1 MWLWLFVS
9 VLCDTGDTYHS
20 NYYNRTCDSRAAI
33 NTPTLF
39 FPPTFDLL
47 TFLSICSSTALP
59 LCPQLGAT
67 MNPTP
72 PFYLSFI
79 LSPLELFS
87 HNSLQRSL
95 SIFDATSLPA
105 ALTHIHSLPCA
116 VIHVLWCTDYKRSS
130 VAVSQAGNVEQA
142 PSPHSWLQSW
152 SQGEKKTKTSSF
164 KMEINTF
171 TSISIIALL
180 CYPHFD

>member
-39 FPPTFDLL
+39 FPPTSDLL
-47 TFLSICSSTALP
+47 TFLSISSSTALP
-59 LCPQLGAT
+59 LCPQLSAII
-67 MNPTP
+67 NPTSLYISP
-72 PFYLSFI
+72 LFYLLWNFSVTTVCSARSQYLTTP
-79 LSPLELFS
+79 LSLL
-87 HNSLQRSL
+87 HWH
-95 SIFDATSLPA
+95 TY
-105 ALTHIHSLPCA
+105 SLPCT

-130 VAVSQAGNVEQA
+130 IAVSQAWNVEQA

-152 SQGEKKTKTSSF
+152 SQGGKKNK
-164 KMEINTF
+164 N
-171 TSISIIALL
+171 LQL
-180 CYPHFD
+180 